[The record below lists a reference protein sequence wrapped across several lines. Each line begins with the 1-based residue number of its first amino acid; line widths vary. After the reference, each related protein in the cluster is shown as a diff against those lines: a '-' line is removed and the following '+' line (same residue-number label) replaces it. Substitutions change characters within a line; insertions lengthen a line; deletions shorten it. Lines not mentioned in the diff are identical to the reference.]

1 MGKQTVVKNATARNV
16 LKALTEA
23 IEKETDPVEKARL
36 QAEVRA
42 ALLKKP

>member
-1 MGKQTVVKNATARNV
+1 MGKQIVVKNATPRNV
-16 LKALTEA
+16 LKALNEA

-36 QAEVRA
+36 QAKMRA